1 MIISKG
7 KSSSILTAGNQIYQ
21 VYRYLLGWPRCST
34 SNPFTRGRHK
44 PINNCEKKKSLLG
57 LKVTKQYALDAR
69 RLDWPFSVRASLE
82 KKVKFH
88 PCPLSTANPFL
99 TFEFLTFLLPEAL
112 LSPTLFPIAD
122 KWVEMACLQPFFY
135 NCLSKEKVARCSTRA
150 K

>member
-7 KSSSILTAGNQIYQ
+7 ESSSILTAGNQIYQ
-21 VYRYLLGWPRCST
+21 YIDTYSVGQDVPLRILLREDAISRLT
-34 SNPFTRGRHK
+34 TA
-44 PINNCEKKKSLLG
+44 KKKVTSR
-57 LKVTKQYALDAR
+57 LKNHETVRAW
-69 RLDWPFSVRASLE
+69 RLDWSFSVRASLE